1 VTHSGGKPH
10 TNVGERGQRYE
21 VLAHGYPKNEL
32 DNVIGWSDTL
42 EGAEKLLAAILKA
55 PRCTS
60 AKIFDRQENKGVIK
74 RYAAALT
81 NL

>member
-1 VTHSGGKPH
+1 MTHLGGKPH
-10 TNVGERGQRYE
+10 KVGDMGQRYE

-42 EGAEKLLAAILKA
+42 EGAERMMNGILLA
-55 PRCTS
+55 PSCTS

-74 RYAAALT
+74 RYADRDK
-81 NL
+81 